1 VFVAKIIGRLL
12 AVILAYAV
20 GHYGFEV
27 LFNNGVHFEAMDDLP
42 GFYFL
47 CVEVPRWVV
56 PTLQTLVITA
66 NLWVVQWLV
75 PPGFFVKNKGG
86 IVISSMVLVL
96 YILAEIGFLY
106 TTPVYRDMFPY
117 NFMESCNGTG
127 FKTAFWDQQKL
138 FYYALSYGSI
148 LPIIAAKF
156 LWSKS
161 K

>member
-1 VFVAKIIGRLL
+1 M
-12 AVILAYAV
+12 
-20 GHYGFEV
+20 GHYGFEI

-47 CVEVPRWVV
+47 CIEVPRWVV
-56 PTLQTLVITA
+56 PALQTLVITA
-66 NLWVVQWLV
+66 NLLVIQWLV
-75 PPGFFVKNKGG
+75 PPAYSAKNKWLT
-86 IVISSMVLVL
+86 VISSLVL
-96 YILAEIGFLY
+96 ALYLLAELGFLY
-106 TTPVYRDMFPY
+106 TTPVYRNMFPY

-138 FYYALSYGSI
+138 FYYALSYGSVVP
-148 LPIIAAKF
+148 LIAAKY